1 LTAEAVL
8 RRVVRALEES
18 GIPFMLTGSFAGAY
32 HGVPRATQHIDLV
45 VDPTAEQLIALVRA
59 LPPSEYYVDEA
70 AALEALRLRGQFN
83 VIDLDSGWKID
94 FMLRK
99 SRPFS
104 EAEFARRIQ
113 VTFHAL
119 LVSVATVEDLIVAKL
134 EWARL
139 GESRRQV
146 DDVTSLLRVRGPDL
160 DREYLSGWIHQLGL
174 EKEWSMAADAAGLP

>member
-1 LTAEAVL
+1 LTAEVVL
-8 RRVVRALEES
+8 RRMVRALEQSE
-18 GIPFMLTGSFAGAY
+18 IPFMLTGSFAGAY
-32 HGVPRATQHIDLV
+32 HGVPRATQDIDLV
-45 VDPTAEQLIALVRA
+45 VDPTTEQLVSLVRA

-94 FMLRK
+94 LMLRK

-113 VTFHAL
+113 VTFHDMPI
-119 LVSVATVEDLIVAKL
+119 SVATVEDLIIAKL

-139 GESRRQV
+139 GESRRQIE
-146 DDVTSLLRVRGPDL
+146 DVTSLLRVRGPDL

-174 EKEWSMAADAAGLP
+174 EREWSTAAGAAGLP

>member
-1 LTAEAVL
+1 LTAEVVL
-8 RRVVRALEES
+8 RRMVRALEQS

-32 HGVPRATQHIDLV
+32 HGVPRATQDIDLV
-45 VDPTAEQLIALVRA
+45 VDPTTEQLTSLVRA

-83 VIDLDSGWKID
+83 VIELDSGWKID
-94 FMLRK
+94 LILRK

-119 LVSVATVEDLIVAKL
+119 CVSVATVEDLIVAEL
-134 EWARL
+134 ESARL
-139 GESRRQV
+139 GESRRQIE
-146 DDVTSLLRVRGPDL
+146 DVTSLLRVRGPDL

-174 EKEWSMAADAAGLP
+174 EREWSLAAGAAGLP